1 MNRAYLDHAATTQ
14 MRSRARAAMAEGF
27 ERWANPSSA
36 HSEGRAARA
45 ALEDARTR
53 IARALRLDDG
63 LLILTSGATEAI
75 TMAMRGARNH
85 YFLAVEHETLRR
97 AAPAGRAIPVDHGGL
112 GDLAA
117 LDEMLQHAG
126 GHPLVA
132 AQAVNSE
139 TGVIQPIDEIAALVR
154 GVGGVL
160 FVDCAQS
167 AGKLPLPH
175 ADIVALSAHKLGGPP
190 GIGALWLRDP
200 ALIEAV
206 GGQEG
211 GYRPGT
217 ENLPAALGF
226 AAAVEEGADWFDAI
240 GPLRRNLDAT
250 IADAGGEIVAGS
262 SPRIATIGSYRMPGV
277 PAAAQLIAFDLAG
290 IAVLAG
296 SACSSGSV
304 KPSHVLAAM
313 GWDPVAA
320 REVIRVSFGATTTA
334 AEVDRFA
341 AEWTR
346 IVERRR
352 AA

>member
-1 MNRAYLDHAATTQ
+1 MNRVYLDHAATTV
-14 MRSRARAAMAEGF
+14 MRAGARAAMAEGL

-53 IARALRLDDG
+53 IAEGLRLGDG
-63 LLILTSGATEAI
+63 QLILTSGATEAI
-75 TMAMRGARNH
+75 TIAMRGARRA

-112 GDLAA
+112 VDLEA
-117 LDEMLQHAG
+117 LDDILQHG
-126 GHPLVA
+126 HGHPLLA
-132 AQAVNSE
+132 AQAVNNE

-154 GVGGVL
+154 AYGGVL
-160 FVDCAQS
+160 LVDCAQS

-175 ADIVALSAHKLGGPP
+175 ADIIVLSAHKLGGPP

-200 ALIEAV
+200 SLIEPV

-226 AAAVEEGADWFDAI
+226 AAAVEEGCGWFEAM
-240 GPLRRNLDAT
+240 GPLRRSLDAA
-250 IADAGGEIVAGS
+250 IAEAGGEVVAAS
-262 SPRIATIGSYRMPGV
+262 SPRIPTIGSYRMPGI

-290 IAVLAG
+290 IAISAG
-296 SACSSGSV
+296 SACTSGSI

-320 REVIRVSFGATTTA
+320 REVVRVSFGATTTQA
-334 AEVDRFA
+334 DIDRFA
-341 AEWTR
+341 EEWVR